1 MDIINIPYKPPS
13 PDPPSRFEEE
23 VKGIPWNAPV
33 VPPSSILNKERPRK
47 RPYSEITVTEQ
58 AETSEWSRPK
68 AKRRRDNDVGD
79 DASTP
84 PTPPP
89 SLKEESKED
98 HMSD

>member
-1 MDIINIPYKPPS
+1 MDIINIPYKLPS

-33 VPPSSILNKERPRK
+33 VPPSSILNKERAKK
-47 RPYSEITVTEQ
+47 RPYSQITVSEP
-58 AETSEWSRPK
+58 AEPSDWGRPQ
-68 AKRRRDNDVGD
+68 AKRLRENDISD

-98 HMSD
+98 HMSF